1 MEGQMSL
8 RQFIQLKLNELTDI
22 EVGTELPDDML
33 VENQVYFSYLLQNN
47 FENSDFDKNYTYN
60 VAIIGYL
67 KLKSSPEIDSLS
79 VIDNAQKELK
89 EKLKEI
95 NFHCSFNDV
104 SIIDNIRKVQ
114 VRAYGT
120 YNEINNGI
128 I

>member
-1 MEGQMSL
+1 MSL
-8 RQFIQLKLNELTDI
+8 RQFIQSKLNELMDI

-33 VENQVYFSYLLQNN
+33 VQDKVYFSYLLNN
-47 FENSDFDKNYTYN
+47 NHIDNDFERNGTYN
-60 VAIIGYL
+60 VSIIGYL
-67 KLKSSPEIDSLS
+67 KLKSSIEEDSLE

-95 NFHCSFNDV
+95 NFRVSFRDV
-104 SIIDNIRKVQ
+104 SIIDEIRKIQ
-114 VRAYGT
+114 VIATAT

>member
-1 MEGQMSL
+1 MSL
-8 RQFIQLKLNELTDI
+8 RQYIQSNLNELIDI

-33 VENQVYFSYLLQNN
+33 VQDKVYFSYLLQDN
-47 FENSDFDKNYTYN
+47 FVDSDFDKNYTYN
-60 VAIIGYL
+60 TSIIGYL

-95 NFHCSFNDV
+95 NFHASFNDV

>member
-1 MEGQMSL
+1 MSL
-8 RQFIQLKLNELTDI
+8 RQYIQSNLNELTDI

-33 VENQVYFSYLLQNN
+33 VQDQVYFSYLLQNN
-47 FENSDFDKNYTYN
+47 FADSDFDKNYTYN
-60 VAIIGYL
+60 VSIIGYL

-95 NFHCSFNDV
+95 NFHASFNDV